1 MCTAIAAK
9 TAEGDFLLGRTMDF
23 SYPLDPELFVAAP
36 GYAWPSLTG
45 TQMLQSRFRFMGIGQ
60 DISPVVFSDG
70 VNERGFAA
78 AMLYFP
84 ATPPMTPLPRR
95 RGFSRSRLRSLWAIF
110 WASAPQWPRPF
121 RCCAPSALSARKT
134 L

>member
-23 SYPLDPELFVAAP
+23 SYPLEPELFVAAP

-84 ATPPMTPLPRR
+84 GYA
-95 RGFSRSRLRSLWAIF
+95 A
-110 WASAPQWPRPF
+110 
-121 RCCAPSALSARKT
+121 
-134 L
+134 

>member
-45 TQMLQSRFRFMGIGQ
+45 TQMLQSRVGLIGRGRG
-60 DISPVVFSDG
+60 ISPVVF
-70 VNERGFAA
+70 
-78 AMLYFP
+78 
-84 ATPPMTPLPRR
+84 
-95 RGFSRSRLRSLWAIF
+95 
-110 WASAPQWPRPF
+110 
-121 RCCAPSALSARKT
+121 
-134 L
+134 